1 MPQTSEEKKIIET
14 RALIAARKAGVPI
27 PLGETPSE
35 EPDFLFDEG
44 KLGIEVSELMLA
56 ASSNFGIA
64 PVAEAAFNLQVAQMA
79 QELYYRSPDAT
90 PVKVSLYF
98 PGSRGEKRDKFAMAK
113 TLAEFVRR
121 NVPTDKRFVTFSPRR
136 SPEQFGSIVI
146 SLEPEEWWCAEGA
159 TVTLSDI
166 PTALSSRIESKN
178 RNVTKYR
185 GNLAPKAGL
194 WLLLYTVTSV
204 SRSMPIP
211 HGIEDRIFKS
221 EFDRIFWYV
230 CLEDQ
235 FIEIRKSEIAE
246 AASPCR

>member
-44 KLGIEVSELMLA
+44 KLGIEVSELMLP

-64 PVAEAAFNLQVAQMA
+64 PVAEVAFNLQVAQMA
-79 QELYYRSPDAT
+79 QELYYRSPDVT

-98 PGSRGEKRDKFAMAK
+98 PSSRGEKRDKFAMAN
-113 TLAEFVRR
+113 TLAEFVRK
-121 NVPTDKRFVTFSPRR
+121 NVPTDRSFVSLSQGRTPKH
-136 SPEQFGSIVI
+136 FGGIVI
-146 SLEPEEWWCAEGA
+146 TLEPDEWWSAEGSS
-159 TVTLSDI
+159 VTLSDI
-166 PTALSSRIESKN
+166 PNALSSRIESKN

-211 HGIEDRIFKS
+211 HGIEDWVFKS

-230 CLEDQ
+230 CLGDQ
-235 FIEIRKSEIAE
+235 FVEIRKSEIAE
-246 AASPCR
+246 ATCR

>member
-1 MPQTSEEKKIIET
+1 MPQTSEEKKVIET
-14 RALIAARKAGVPI
+14 RALIAARNAGVPI
-27 PLGETPSE
+27 PIGETASE
-35 EPDFLFDEG
+35 EPDFLFDERR
-44 KLGIEVSELMLA
+44 LGIEVSELMLP

-79 QELYYRSPDAT
+79 QEQYYRSPDAT

-113 TLAEFVRR
+113 TLAEFVRK
-121 NVPTDKRFVTFSPRR
+121 NVPTGKRFVTFSPRR
-136 SPEQFGSIVI
+136 SPEHFGSIVI

-159 TVTLSDI
+159 SVTLSDI

-178 RNVTKYR
+178 RNVAKYR
-185 GNLAPKAGL
+185 GNLAPKAGI

-211 HGIEDRIFKS
+211 HGIEGWVFES

-230 CLEDQ
+230 CLGDQ
-235 FIEIRKSEIAE
+235 FVEIRKSEIAE
-246 AASPCR
+246 AASPCL

>member
-1 MPQTSEEKKIIET
+1 MPQTSEEKKVIET

-27 PLGETPSE
+27 PFGETPSE

-44 KLGIEVSELMLA
+44 KLGIEVSELMLP
-56 ASSNFGIA
+56 ASSNYGIA

-79 QELYYRSPDAT
+79 QEQYYRSPDAT

-98 PGSRGEKRDKFAMAK
+98 PSSRGERRDKFAMAK
-113 TLAEFVRR
+113 TLAEFVSK
-121 NVPTDKRFVTFSPRR
+121 NVPTDKRFVTFLPRR
-136 SPEQFGSIVI
+136 SPEHFGSIVI
-146 SLEPEEWWCAEGA
+146 SLEPEEWWCAEAGS
-159 TVTLSDI
+159 VTISDI

-178 RNVTKYR
+178 RNVAKYR

-230 CLEDQ
+230 CLGDQ
-235 FIEIRKSEIAE
+235 FVEIRKSEIAE
-246 AASPCR
+246 ATCR